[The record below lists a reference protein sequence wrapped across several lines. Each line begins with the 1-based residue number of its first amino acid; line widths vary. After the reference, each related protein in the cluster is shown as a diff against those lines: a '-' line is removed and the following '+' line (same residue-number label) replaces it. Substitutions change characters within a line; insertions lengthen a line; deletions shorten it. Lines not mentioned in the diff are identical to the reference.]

1 MNSHIPNNKEL
12 GKTMNL
18 LKIGAFILISA
29 ASHLSFSTVLVDPS
43 IMAESENG
51 VFMDN
56 GRYFVA
62 GSSGIQEVKSYT
74 DNSSN
79 CQQDSSGKTV
89 CTLVEA
95 NLNGNQCFYSSLTT
109 DNYYLYA
116 TCTVW
121 KDGLLG
127 TFQEPEYAAF
137 LRILPGSSQADQVI
151 VHEFDQP
158 VWYNGMTMLDN
169 DSILMTQ
176 SVSSQGSGNSAIVKL
191 DITNQL
197 TADFTISDWLPS
209 SIFYL
214 NPNGVKYE
222 NGYVYFVG
230 GQNLFR
236 IPVRWNQ
243 TAGIPILMYQTTVN
257 EMLDDFTIV
266 GDWLAIAE
274 VALINGTGTNNVTFV
289 HKHGWISP
297 FKVFTG
303 FLQLSSLAVDPG
315 TLTYAGDLI
324 GTSYYQ
330 GGLYR
335 IPMP

>member
-1 MNSHIPNNKEL
+1 
-12 GKTMNL
+12 MNL
-18 LKIGAFILISA
+18 IHYGAALLIGATSLMTQATQLVPSSISEE
-29 ASHLSFSTVLVDPS
+29 T
-43 IMAESENG
+43 ENA
-51 VFMDN
+51 VFLD

-62 GSSGIQEVKSYT
+62 GSSGIQEVKQGYDASP
-74 DNSSN
+74 N
-79 CQQDSSGKTV
+79 CEQTSSGLSV
-89 CTLVEA
+89 CTVVEA
-95 NLNGNQCFYSSLTT
+95 NLNGEQCFYSSMTT
-109 DNYYLYA
+109 DDYYLYA

-137 LRILPGSSQADQVI
+137 LRILPGNYGADEVI

-158 VWYNGMTMLDN
+158 VWYNGMTMLDD

-191 DITNQL
+191 DITNQM
-197 TADFTISDWLPS
+197 TAEFTISDWLDS
-209 SIFYL
+209 SITYL
-214 NPNGVKYE
+214 NPNGVQYS

-236 IPVRWNQ
+236 IRVLSGQR
-243 TAGIPILMYQTTVN
+243 AGIPILMYQTTVN

-335 IPMP
+335 IPFGQ

>member
-1 MNSHIPNNKEL
+1 MNIKIF
-12 GKTMNL
+12 GAAL
-18 LKIGAFILISA
+18 LIGSCVNFAQA
-29 ASHLSFSTVLVDPS
+29 TELVDS
-43 IMAESENG
+43 SLMAESENG

-62 GSSGIQEVKSYT
+62 GSSGIQEVKSYN

-79 CQQDSSGKTV
+79 CEQDSGSGKTV
-89 CTLVEA
+89 CTLVET

-127 TFQEPEYAAF
+127 TFQEPKYSAF

-151 VHEFDQP
+151 VREFDQP
-158 VWYNGMTMLDN
+158 VWYNGMTMLDSN
-169 DSILMTQ
+169 SILMTQ

-209 SIFYL
+209 SIAYL

-243 TAGIPILMYQTTVN
+243 KPGIPVLMYQTTIN
-257 EMLDDFTIV
+257 EMLDDFTII
-266 GDWLAIAE
+266 GDWLAITE

-297 FKVFTG
+297 YKIPTG